1 MSVTRATNELI
12 AVNAFRGDAKT
23 LLAFDL
29 STPTAQNQLAGF
41 TIEVQTP
48 GAASYYVENNLRL
61 APSPGHAQV
70 AGESP
75 FSSVNAPIHKFRWV
89 HVPGLVHQGGSP
101 TTGTT
106 YTYVVTPRYFDDAS
120 TLQPLDTSTSVS
132 VDVEVGPFQ
141 KGSLTVGFTRGYVQ
155 SQAFVRHFGPAMHIR
170 PDGDDLIYDTTA
182 VAGSNGGGQ
191 TYSYDDEY
199 QWLGFTARQQIL
211 DVLAEVQADP
221 TLSLDMFAYDLNEPE
236 VCSSLLKLGASGQI
250 RIILDNAALHHN
262 TAQPTPEDNFADQFS
277 AQAEGAL
284 KRGKFGRYAHDKILI
299 VSDKDGPRTV
309 LTGSTN
315 FSVTG
320 LYVNAN
326 HVLTFEDREVAT
338 TYSNVFNEAWSDDVK
353 AAKFA
358 ASTWA
363 GQTFTFGGAGSS
375 TPPTS
380 ITFSPHS
387 QEVAAQILGDL
398 VSRIQAEA
406 AVAAPQHGSVF
417 FAVMELGGTA
427 DNPVYDALND
437 IHTNTAVFSY
447 GISDAPKSVS
457 LYLPGSNT
465 GLLVSGR
472 PHSELLPPPFNQVP
486 QFRGHEIHH
495 KFVVCGFRGDD
506 PVVYCGSSNLALGGE
521 HANGDNLL
529 AIRDVDVA
537 TVFVIEALA
546 LVDHYEFLNTL
557 SNKSGSTPAA
567 AAKQT
572 DKRAAATAAGWVLG
586 TTNAWTEKYFDPNDL
601 HYADRELFGT

>member
-1 MSVTRATNELI
+1 MPVTRATSELI

-29 STPTAQNQLAGF
+29 STPAARDQLAGF
-41 TIEVQTP
+41 TIEVRPPSAT
-48 GAASYYVENNLRL
+48 SYYVENNLRL
-61 APSPGHAQV
+61 GPSQGHAQV

-89 HVPGLVHQGGSP
+89 HVPGLVHQDGSP
-101 TTGTT
+101 TVGT
-106 YTYVVTPRYFDDAS
+106 YTYVVTPRYFDDAK
-120 TLQPLDTSTSVS
+120 TLQALDTSTSVT
-132 VDVEVGPFQ
+132 VDVEVAPFQ

-155 SQAFVRHFGPAMHIR
+155 SQAFVRHFGPSMHIR
-170 PDGDDLIYDTTA
+170 PDGDDLIYDTGA
-182 VAGSNGGGQ
+182 VAGSNGSGQ
-191 TYSYDDEY
+191 TYSYNDEY

-262 TAQPTPEDNFADQFS
+262 AAKPTPEDNFADEFT
-277 AQAEGAL
+277 AQAADAL

-326 HVLTFEDREVAT
+326 HVLTFDDREVAT

-363 GQTFTFGGAGSS
+363 GQTFNFGGAASS

-380 ITFSPHS
+380 ITFSPHP
-387 QEVAAQILGDL
+387 QDVAAQILGDL

-417 FAVMELGGTA
+417 FAVMELSGAGE
-427 DNPVYDALND
+427 NPVYDALND
-437 IHTNTAVFSY
+437 IHSNTAVFSY

-457 LYLPGSNT
+457 LYLPGNNT
-465 GLLVSGR
+465 GILVSGR
-472 PHSELLPPPFNQVP
+472 PGKELLPPPFNQVP

-521 HANGDNLL
+521 KANGDNLL
-529 AIRDVDVA
+529 AIRDADVA

-557 SNKSGSTPAA
+557 SNKTGSTPAA

-572 DKRAAATAAGWVLG
+572 DKRAAASAAGWVLG

>member
-1 MSVTRATNELI
+1 MPVTRATNELI

-41 TIEVQTP
+41 TIEVRPP
-48 GAASYYVENNLRL
+48 GGASYYLENNLRL
-61 APSPGHAQV
+61 APSQGHAQV

-89 HVPGLVHQGGSP
+89 HVPGLVHQDGSP
-101 TTGTT
+101 TLGT
-106 YTYVVTPRYFDDAS
+106 YTYVVTPRYFDDAG
-120 TLQPLDTSTSVS
+120 TLQALDTSTSVA
-132 VDVEVGPFQ
+132 VDVEVAPFR

-155 SQAFVRHFGPAMHIR
+155 SQAFVRHFGASMHIR
-170 PDGDDLIYDTTA
+170 PAGDDLIYDTAA
-182 VAGSNGGGQ
+182 VAGSDSAGH
-191 TYSYDDEY
+191 TYSYSDEY

-211 DVLAEVQADP
+211 AVLEEVGADP

-262 TAQPTPEDNFADQFS
+262 TAKPTPEDNFADEFT
-277 AQAEGAL
+277 AQTDGAL

-326 HVLTFEDREVAT
+326 HVLTFEDRQVAT
-338 TYSNVFNEAWSDDVK
+338 TYSDVFNEAWTDDVK

-363 GQTFTFGGAGSS
+363 GQTFNFGGAASS
-375 TPPTS
+375 TPSTS
-380 ITFSPHS
+380 ITFSPHPKP
-387 QEVAAQILGDL
+387 VAAQILGDL
-398 VSRIQAEA
+398 VTRIQAEA

-417 FAVMELGGTA
+417 FAVMELGGTGE
-427 DNPVYDALND
+427 NPVYGALND
-437 IHTNTAVFSY
+437 IHTNTTVFSY

-457 LYLPGSNT
+457 LYLPGRNT
-465 GLLVSGR
+465 GVLVSGR
-472 PHSELLPPPFNQVP
+472 PHAELLPPPFNQVP

-529 AIRDVDVA
+529 AIRDADVA

-546 LVDHYEFLNTL
+546 LVDHYEFLDTL
-557 SNKSGSTPAA
+557 SNKTGSTPAVA
-567 AAKQT
+567 AQQT
-572 DKRAAATAAGWVLG
+572 DKRAAASAAGWVLG
-586 TTNAWTEKYFDPNDL
+586 TTNAWTEKYFDPDDL

>member
-1 MSVTRATNELI
+1 MPVIRATNELI

-41 TIEVQTP
+41 TVEVRPP
-48 GAASYYVENNLRL
+48 GAASYFVENNLRL
-61 APSPGHAQV
+61 APSQGHAQV

-89 HVPGLVHQGGSP
+89 HVPGLVHQDGPP
-101 TTGTT
+101 TLGT
-106 YTYVVTPRYFDDAS
+106 YTYAVTPRYFDDAG
-120 TLQPLDTSTSVS
+120 TLQALDTSTSAA
-132 VDVEVGPFQ
+132 VDVEVAPFR

-155 SQAFVRHFGPAMHIR
+155 SQAFVRHFGASMHIR
-170 PDGDDLIYDTTA
+170 PDGDDLIYDTAA
-182 VAGSNGGGQ
+182 VAGSDSAGQ
-191 TYSYDDEY
+191 TYSYSDEY
-199 QWLGFTARQQIL
+199 RWLGFTARQQIL
-211 DVLAEVQADP
+211 DVLEEVGADP

-236 VCSSLLKLGASGQI
+236 VCSSLLKLGTSGQI

-262 TAQPTPEDNFADQFS
+262 TAKPTPEDNFADEFT
-277 AQAEGAL
+277 AQTEGAL

-326 HVLTFEDREVAT
+326 HVLTFEDRQVAT
-338 TYSNVFNEAWSDDVK
+338 TYSDVFNEAWTDDVK

-363 GQTFTFGGAGSS
+363 GQTFNFGGAASS

-380 ITFSPHS
+380 ITFSPHP
-387 QEVAAQILGDL
+387 QPVAEQILGDL

-417 FAVMELGGTA
+417 FAVMELGGTGE
-427 DNPVYDALND
+427 NPVYDALND

-457 LYLPGSNT
+457 LYLPGHDT
-465 GLLVSGR
+465 GVLVSGR
-472 PHSELLPPPFNQVP
+472 PHAELLPPPFNQVP

-529 AIRDVDVA
+529 AIRDADVA

-557 SNKSGSTPAA
+557 SNKTGSTPAVA
-567 AAKQT
+567 AQQT
-572 DKRAAATAAGWVLG
+572 DKRAAASAAGWVLG
-586 TTNAWTEKYFDPNDL
+586 TSNAWTEKYFDPADL

>member
-1 MSVTRATNELI
+1 MPVTRATNELI

-41 TIEVQTP
+41 TIEVRPP

-61 APSPGHAQV
+61 APSPAHAQV
-70 AGESP
+70 AGETP
-75 FSSVNAPIHKFRWV
+75 FSSANAPIHKFRWV
-89 HVPGLVHQGGSP
+89 HVPALVNRDKSP
-101 TTGTT
+101 TAGT
-106 YTYVVTPRYFDDAS
+106 YTYVVTPRYFDDTSA
-120 TLQPLDTSTSVS
+120 LKAFDTSTSVT
-132 VDVEVGPFQ
+132 VEVEVAPFQ

-155 SQAFVRHFGPAMHIR
+155 SQAFVRHFGASMHIR
-170 PDGDDLIYDTTA
+170 PAGKDLIYDTAA
-182 VAGSNGGGQ
+182 VAGTDSAGQ
-191 TYSYDDEY
+191 NYSYDDEY
-199 QWLGFTARQQIL
+199 QWLGFTARQEIL
-211 DVLAEVQADP
+211 SVLEEVQADA

-236 VCSSLLKLGASGQI
+236 VCASLLKLGASGQI
-250 RIILDNAALHHN
+250 RIILDNAKLHHN
-262 TAQPTPEDNFADQFS
+262 TAKPTPEDTFADEFT

-284 KRGKFGRYAHDKILI
+284 KRGKFQRYAHDKILI

-326 HVLTFEDREVAT
+326 HVLIFDDRDVAT
-338 TYSNVFNEAWSDDVK
+338 TYSDVFNEAWSDDVK
-353 AAKFA
+353 EAKFV
-358 ASTWA
+358 ASKWA
-363 GQTFTFGGAGSS
+363 GQAFTFGGAASS
-375 TPPTS
+375 TPSTS

-387 QEVAAQILGDL
+387 KQFAAQILGDL
-398 VSRIQAEA
+398 VNRIQAEA
-406 AVAAPQHGSVF
+406 AVAPPQHGSVF
-417 FAVMELGGTA
+417 FAVMELGGTS

-465 GLLVSGR
+465 GVLVSGR
-472 PHSELLPPPFNQVP
+472 PGKELLPPPFNQVP
-486 QFRGHEIHH
+486 DFRGHEIHH

-521 HANGDNLL
+521 HENGDNLL
-529 AIRDVDVA
+529 AIRDADVA
-537 TVFVIEALA
+537 TVFVIEASE

-557 SNKSGSTPAA
+557 SNKSGTTPADA
-567 AAKQT
+567 AQQT
-572 DKRAAATAAGWVLG
+572 DKRAAASSAGWVLG
-586 TTNAWTEKYFDPNDL
+586 TTNAWTDKYFDPNDL
-601 HYADRELFGT
+601 HFADRELFGT